1 MRHLN
6 YNHLLYFWMVAREG
20 SINKASEILH
30 ITPQTI
36 SGQIKSLEDTVGAPL
51 FNRSGRNLI
60 LSEAGHMIWPYA
72 NEIFLLGEDLARN
85 VKGKNMQPSS
95 HLNVGLVNSI
105 PKLIAFRILSI
116 SFDKNT
122 DIRLVTQEGT
132 LDNLLAD
139 LALHKLDLVLSDRPH
154 TPGINIKVFNHLLG
168 TSNIAFYSKKATAK
182 SYIKSF
188 PDSLNDAPMLLPSQ
202 ANPLRRDLEDWFEKN
217 DITPNI
223 VAEIDDSALLK
234 VFGESGLGIFPAPVV
249 MADNIL
255 KMYNAKP
262 IGSIDEIDE
271 SYYAISAERRL
282 KHPSVV
288 EITKYARDK
297 IFKNN

>member
-20 SINKASEILH
+20 SINKASDVLH

-36 SGQIKSLEDTVGAPL
+36 SGQIKSLESTIGAPL

-60 LSEAGHMIWPYA
+60 LSEAGHLIWPYA

-85 VKGKNMQPSS
+85 VKSKNMQPSS

-116 SFDKNT
+116 SFEKDNEVKL
-122 DIRLVTQEGT
+122 ITQEGT

-154 TPGINIKVFNHLLG
+154 TPGINIKAFNHLLG
-168 TSNIAFYSKKATAK
+168 KSKIAFYATKSIYK
-182 SYIKSF
+182 SYTKSF
-188 PDSLNDAPMLLPSQ
+188 PDSLDNAPILLPSQ
-202 ANPLRRDLEDWFEKN
+202 SNPLRRDLEDWFEN
-217 DITPNI
+217 NQITPNI

-249 MADNIL
+249 MSDNIQ
-255 KMYNAKP
+255 KMYGAKI
-262 IGSIDEIDE
+262 IGTIEEISE
-271 SYYAISAERRL
+271 SYYAITTERKL
-282 KHPSVV
+282 KHPGVV

-297 IFKNN
+297 IFKNS

>member
-20 SINKASEILH
+20 SINKASEVLH

-36 SGQIKSLEDTVGAPL
+36 SGQIKALEATVGAPL
-51 FNRSGRNLI
+51 FNRSGRSLI
-60 LSEAGHMIWPYA
+60 LSEAGHLIWPYA
-72 NEIFLLGEDLARN
+72 NEIFLMGEDLARN
-85 VKGKNMQPSS
+85 VKSQNMQPSS

-116 SFDKNT
+116 SFEKNSE
-122 DIRLVTQEGT
+122 IKLSAQEGT

-139 LALHKLDLVLSDRPH
+139 LALHKIDLVLSDRPH
-154 TPGINIKVFNHLLG
+154 TPGINIKAFNHLLG
-168 TSNIAFYSKKATAK
+168 TSSIAFYATKSMAK
-182 SYIKSF
+182 TYTRNF
-188 PDSLNDAPMLLPSQ
+188 PDSLNGAPVLLPSQ
-202 ANPLRRDLEDWFEKN
+202 SNPLRRDLEDWFENN

-234 VFGESGLGIFPAPVV
+234 VFGESGLGLFPAPVV
-249 MADNIL
+249 MSDNIL
-255 KMYNAKP
+255 KMYSAK
-262 IGSIDEIDE
+262 IVGTINEINE
-271 SYYAISAERRL
+271 SYYAISAERKL
-282 KHPSVV
+282 KHSSVV

-297 IFKNN
+297 IFKNS

>member
-36 SGQIKSLEDTVGAPL
+36 SGQIKSLEDTVSAPL

-85 VKGKNMQPSS
+85 VKSKNMQPSS

-116 SFDKNT
+116 SFDKNS

-154 TPGINIKVFNHLLG
+154 TPGINIKAFNHLLG
-168 TSNIAFYSKKATAK
+168 TSNIAFYAKKSLTK
-182 SYIKSF
+182 SYIKNF

-202 ANPLRRDLEDWFEKN
+202 ANPLRRDLEDWFENN

-262 IGSIDEIDE
+262 IGSIDEINE
-271 SYYAISAERRL
+271 SYYAISAERKL

-297 IFKNN
+297 IFKNS